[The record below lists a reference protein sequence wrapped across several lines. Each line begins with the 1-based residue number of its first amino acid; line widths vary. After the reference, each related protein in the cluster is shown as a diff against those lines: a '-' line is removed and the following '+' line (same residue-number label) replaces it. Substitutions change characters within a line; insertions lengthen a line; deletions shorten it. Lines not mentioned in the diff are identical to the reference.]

1 MLTGLC
7 CSAPLRKNMFFLL
20 SILFLSFRGNRDRKA
35 RVMCLFILL
44 AIGSGEMGG
53 YY

>member
-1 MLTGLC
+1 MLTSVG

-20 SILFLSFRGNRDRKA
+20 SVLFLSFRGNRDIKA

-44 AIGSGEMGG
+44 AIGSGEMGE